1 HVFEYHS
8 LVEVSDP
15 NTGAVLPD
23 GQTGEL
29 VFTTLTKQALP
40 LIRYRT
46 GDLASLTREPCRCGR
61 TLARM
66 SRIVGRTDDM
76 LIIRGVNVFP
86 SQIEEALLGM
96 EHLTPH
102 HQIVVTREKH
112 LHGLQVPLQRAA
124 EFSQRVGALGFEH
137 LEGRLQQRL
146 RESLGLHVRI
156 TLAPPNTLPRSEG
169 GKLSRVVDQR
179 PTRSV

>member
-86 SQIEEALLGM
+86 SQIEAALLGT
-96 EHLTPH
+96 EHLSPH
-102 HQIVVTREKH
+102 HQLVVTRDKH
-112 LHGLQVPLQRAA
+112 RDDLELRVVVPPPSFQTVGGDRFADHSEVGGGAIRREAA
-124 EFSQRVGALGFEH
+124 WRQQRV
-137 LEGRLQQRL
+137 
-146 RESLGLHVRI
+146 
-156 TLAPPNTLPRSEG
+156 
-169 GKLSRVVDQR
+169 
-179 PTRSV
+179 